1 MTGITNFFGNGKIA
15 FGQVL
20 IQQLFLS
27 FQSWNQDDRLVSPTP
42 GSGDYMAESCAIS
55 GDGSTI
61 VVGVPRE
68 DLNGFTNVG
77 CAFVFT
83 KTNGTWSLAQTLQH
97 SDQDSHDNFGKSVAI
112 SDDGSCIAVARPGDN
127 NSNYAAGRRRGKI
140 CIFNKDGATW
150 TEQVAL
156 GITTAQEPDSVY
168 DSYLGTSLALSGDG
182 TTVVACPEGS
192 GQISHKGVG
201 YIFRKIEGTWSYQQ
215 RVLATDALAGDYM
228 GGSPG
233 SAAISSDGSVVL
245 LGAHRADIN
254 SASDDN
260 AGSAHVFV
268 ESVGVW
274 SQQQT
279 LLASDRA
286 PGDNFGSSVSISDDG
301 NNIVITAVGKDV
313 LPGGWGQSNTGG
325 AYVFSRTAGV
335 WSEVQLIHPTTPRN
349 DVGFGNACSISG
361 DGRYIVV
368 GAYISSNPEQ
378 SDGSTPYVGAA
389 GQVYIFNQTDGVW
402 SQLEELV
409 RDPIVASTRFGN
421 SVSIS
426 NNGSDIVAGAYLDT
440 VDALSQAGA
449 AYVFSGQ
456 Q

>member
-1 MTGITNFFGNGKIA
+1 MFFYYEADSVSEELAA
-15 FGQVL
+15 F
-20 IQQLFLS
+20 
-27 FQSWNQDDRLVSPTP
+27 FQSWNQDSRLLNPTP

-55 GDGSTI
+55 GDGSTV
-61 VVGVPRE
+61 VVGAARE
-68 DLNGFTNVG
+68 DLNGLTNVG

-83 KTNGTWSLAQTLQH
+83 KTNGAWSLAQTLEH

-112 SDDGSCIAVARPGDN
+112 SDDGSCIAVARPGDS

-150 TEQVAL
+150 TEQVEL
-156 GITTAQEPDSVY
+156 GITTAQESDSVY

-182 TTVVACPEGS
+182 TTVVACPELS
-192 GQISHKGVG
+192 GEISHKGVG
-201 YIFRKIEGTWSYQQ
+201 YIFRKIEGNWSYQQ
-215 RVLATDALAGDYM
+215 RVLATDGLAGDYM
-228 GGSPG
+228 GGKPG

-245 LGAHRADIN
+245 LGADRADIN
-254 SASDDN
+254 GSSEVGAAYVFTESA
-260 AGSAHVFV
+260 
-268 ESVGVW
+268 GVW
-274 SQQQT
+274 SQQQK
-279 LLASDRA
+279 LLASDGYA
-286 PGDNFGSSVSISDDG
+286 SDYFGTSVSISDDG

-349 DVGFGNACSISG
+349 DANFGNACSISG

-368 GAYISSNPEQ
+368 AAYIGSHPEQ

-389 GQVYIFNQTDGVW
+389 GQVYVFSQTDGVW

-409 RDPIVASTRFGN
+409 RDPIVASTRFGT

-440 VDALSQAGA
+440 VDGLSQAGA

-456 Q
+456 E